1 MSIDTVFESWRQN
14 KEGDWGLA
22 WFLAYQFCQRYYV
35 SHDIV
40 PNVIDHDGLG
50 YYGIRLDP
58 LPCKVNGSEVTKLAA
73 NEAFASIKKI

>member
-1 MSIDTVFESWRQN
+1 L
-14 KEGDWGLA
+14 GLA

-35 SHDIV
+35 SHGIV

>member
-1 MSIDTVFESWRQN
+1 M
-14 KEGDWGLA
+14 A

>member
-1 MSIDTVFESWRQN
+1 L
-14 KEGDWGLA
+14 GLA

-35 SHDIV
+35 SHDIA